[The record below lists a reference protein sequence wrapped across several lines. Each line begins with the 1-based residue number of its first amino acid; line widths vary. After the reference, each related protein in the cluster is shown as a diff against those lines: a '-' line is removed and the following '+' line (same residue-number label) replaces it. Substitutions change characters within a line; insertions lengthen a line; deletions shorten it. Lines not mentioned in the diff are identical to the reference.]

1 MPKKKLK
8 DTKVGKFLIGKGSL
22 LSALGDSIPDKGL
35 LGLVKNL
42 VTEDK
47 VLTPEDK
54 ETALKLL
61 EMDKEEIEGVTRRW
75 ESDMASDVKLAK
87 LARPLIILYLYLYY
101 NTRCA
106 DRTYFIVR
114 DYNYC
119 IYHMHTY
126 NTQYQNIQYYCI
138 FILILYYIPV

>member
-42 VTEDK
+42 LTEDK

-75 ESDMASDVKLAK
+75 ESDMASDLKLAK
-87 LARPLIILYLYLYY
+87 LARPLIILYLTFIMTIYIVLESLGILQIKSEWVSLYE
-101 NTRCA
+101 TILVA
-106 DRTYFIVR
+106 TYVSYFGGRSLEKYAKIKK
-114 DYNYC
+114 
-119 IYHMHTY
+119 
-126 NTQYQNIQYYCI
+126 
-138 FILILYYIPV
+138 